1 MNQESDLTCSTNKTK
16 ELGGDRFGVQARRRV
31 GDAVGRKSRR
41 GERIP
46 PRWLDRA
53 GFEPCVRVAIAQ
65 RVIVV
70 RPIQT
75 RRGGASTA
83 RLKTGAELF

>member
-1 MNQESDLTCSTNKTK
+1 MQNQAAPKRSD
-16 ELGGDRFGVQARRRV
+16 GG
-31 GDAVGRKSRR
+31 SRR

-53 GFEPCVRVAIAQ
+53 GFEPCVRVAIGQ

-75 RRGGASTA
+75 PRGGTSTA
-83 RLKTGAELF
+83 RLKTGAEQF